1 MKNTIHR
8 CWDTKWK
15 KLYKHTNYQIAFY
28 NGKRRA
34 YKGSRGVLYVE
45 KHIEYINNN
54 IPDIG
59 LVSFIINKSYES
71 LDNELVE
78 FIDNSDIN
86 FNYEII
92 LRDNVGF
99 SYGAWEEVM
108 RKNYVNY
115 DYAFII
121 EDDYIPSKPD
131 TLQYFYRKFT
141 ENEHYI
147 YVCSLWYDNRPSI
160 SNGMIRT
167 ELFRDP
173 DNLNRLK
180 VYRGGGYVGKVGDNN
195 GYTSEIGG
203 GYNQTHFMSE
213 FVKDKNPQGQRY
225 YVTDITDIGH
235 TVFYRYVDIS
245 KGNRII
251 FNNSELP
258 LLIEPI

>member
-1 MKNTIHR
+1 MEYKN
-8 CWDTKWK
+8 
-15 KLYKHTNYQIAFY
+15 TNYQIAFY

-34 YKGSRGVLYVE
+34 YKGSRGILYAE
-45 KHIEYINNN
+45 KHIEYINNH

-59 LVSFIINKSYES
+59 LVSFIINKSDEFV
-71 LDNELVE
+71 DNKVVD
-78 FIDNSDIN
+78 FINNSDIK

-92 LRDNVGF
+92 LRDNIGF

-115 DYAFII
+115 EYAFII
-121 EDDYIPSKPD
+121 EDDYIPSRPD

-147 YVCSLWYDNRPSI
+147 YVCSLWHKNHPSI

-173 DNLNRLK
+173 DNLKRLK
-180 VYRGGGYVGKVGDNN
+180 VYRGDGYVGKTGDNN
-195 GYTSEIGG
+195 GYVSKKGG
-203 GYNQTHFMSE
+203 GYNQTHFMTE
-213 FVKDKNPQGQRY
+213 FVKDKNPKGQRFRKY

-235 TVFYRYVDIS
+235 TIFYRYIGMS
-245 KGNRII
+245 KGDLIA
-251 FNNSELP
+251 FNDSELP